1 PSILSVFLGHFLD
14 KTMNCIEKSSS
25 IDADF
30 RSKILSNFKK
40 IPNFLRENTDRN
52 RTSPFAFTGNKFE
65 FRAVGSSQNCATPMT
80 VLNIVVADSID
91 KMLELIKKYQKTEK
105 SFEVAV
111 LRSIKDVLARTRDI
125 RFEKD
130 GYSKEWQ
137 REAKKRGLY
146 TNNRLLTALGEL
158 VVDKNINLFAK
169 YDILTEV
176 ELRSRFSAW
185 SNLYNTNK
193 MIEINVLLEMLENSV
208 IPDIIAYRTFI
219 INSLKD
225 TKGVLEAA
233 LVRGER
239 NLLKE
244 YAELISKL
252 FTKKDELVAYKKIF
266 KNKEELS
273 GINYV
278 YENINPII
286 ADIKDILDK
295 LEKRTGEKY
304 WSLLKY
310 KDLLFF

>member
-1 PSILSVFLGHFLD
+1 
-14 KTMNCIEKSSS
+14 
-25 IDADF
+25 
-30 RSKILSNFKK
+30 
-40 IPNFLRENTDRN
+40 
-52 RTSPFAFTGNKFE
+52 
-65 FRAVGSSQNCATPMT
+65 MT